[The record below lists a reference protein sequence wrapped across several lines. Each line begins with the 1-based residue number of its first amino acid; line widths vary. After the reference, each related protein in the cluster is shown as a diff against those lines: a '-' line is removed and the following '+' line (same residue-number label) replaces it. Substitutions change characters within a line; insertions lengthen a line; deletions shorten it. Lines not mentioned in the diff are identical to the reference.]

1 MFFVLNSETV
11 RPLVRTAILWAIGS
25 RPGTTNGSIGLN
37 VSMFF
42 ARDKVRSLAKSL
54 RAYVGTAQPSIPADA
69 PDAARG

>member
-42 ARDKVRSLAKSL
+42 ARDKVRSL